1 MAIKHKGDKDKY
13 DSSKYQYDL
22 KTPADFETAI
32 TATGFGWFNILL
44 LLVGCPAAIASVFET
59 AVVSYVLPSAECDLG
74 LNLLN
79 KGILNAMTYSGMI
92 ISAIAWGYIA
102 DTRGRKSILVW
113 GLLADVV
120 CVLSCAMSQSIIQLM
135 IAKFIGGLVMG
146 GPFAVLMTYLQ
157 EFHNNKYRGR
167 VMMCIGIMFSMASL
181 SMPVLALMILPQK
194 WEFNIFNMEFHSWQ
208 VYLAICAIPSL
219 VSGLALSL
227 FPESPRFLMSQGR
240 TAEAL
245 QAFRT
250 IYSLNKGK
258 PKDTFPITKL
268 LDEISPEENDVN
280 YEEISISTIETT
292 SVKDQV
298 KDIVDDFKTKD
309 PSPFLALFQKPF
321 LWLSINVYMLNF
333 CILLGQNTMRLW
345 LPQLFASLREF
356 QEISMESVE
365 HSMCSILEYSVN
377 KTGLVKETDSSC
389 SVIISSSSYTNN
401 IIVAGACFAVFLV
414 AGTLINKLGHKRIQI
429 GALIIAGICGFALYW
444 SSTTASTLVI
454 TALYA
459 CMGSLSATSAVG
471 TSALLFPTSLRT
483 MVVCVALMFGRIGS
497 IFGNILFPVFMSFG
511 CVPPFLMVGG
521 VMFVACILSAMLPN
535 TKKADLK

>member
-1 MAIKHKGDKDKY
+1 MTLVLKFREDKY
-13 DSSKYQYDL
+13 DCKYQYDL
-22 KTPADFETAI
+22 TSPADFETAI

-102 DTRGRKSILVW
+102 DTRGRKAILVW

-135 IAKFIGGLVMG
+135 VAKFIGGLVMG

-167 VMMCIGIMFSMASL
+167 VMMCIGIMFAMASL
-181 SMPVLALMILPQK
+181 SMPVLGLMILPQK
-194 WEFNIFNMEFHSWQ
+194 WEFSIWNMQFHSWQ
-208 VYLAICAIPSL
+208 VYLAVCAIPSL
-219 VSGLALSL
+219 VSGVSLSF

-250 IYSLNKGK
+250 IYAMNKRK
-258 PKDTFPITKL
+258 PKDTYPITKL
-268 LDEISPEENDVN
+268 LDEVSPEGENDVN
-280 YEEISISTIETT
+280 FEEISISTIDTT

-309 PSPFLALFQKPF
+309 PSPFLALFRKPF
-321 LWLSINVYMLNF
+321 LLLSINVYMLNF

-356 QEISMESVE
+356 QEISVDRVE

-429 GALIIAGICGFALYW
+429 GALLIAGTCGFALYW

-521 VMFVACILSAMLPN
+521 IMFVACILSAMLPN